1 MLWFSQLEKPSMEEL
16 HLSRRYLFTSESV
29 TEGHPDKICDQ
40 ISDTILDTLLSQD
53 PSSRVA
59 AEVVVNTGLV
69 LITGEITTK
78 ANVNYVNLARKKI
91 AEIGYTN
98 ADNGFCANS
107 CSVIVALDEQS
118 PDIAQGVNTA
128 QETREE
134 HSDERFDKIGAGDQG
149 IMFGFACNETPE
161 LMPLPICL
169 AHRIARRL
177 AAVRKTGDL
186 PYLRPDGKTQVTIA
200 YEDGRPVGIDTV
212 LISTQHTATIG
223 DITDEAEVQAKIKED
238 LWSAVV
244 EPVFGD
250 IDVKPD
256 EQTRFLVNPTGK
268 FVIGGPQ
275 GDSGLTGRKII
286 VDTYGGYSRH
296 GGGAF
301 SGKDPTKVDRSAAY
315 ASRYVAKNIVA
326 AGLAEKC
333 EVQLSYAIG
342 VARPVSVLVETF
354 GTGKVDDQILL
365 EVIQQLFELRP
376 AGIIHAFNL
385 RNLPSERGGRF
396 YQDVAAYGHLGRSDL
411 DLPWERTDKA
421 ELLKEAV
428 NNLLSAAAV

>member
-1 MLWFSQLEKPSMEEL
+1 LFSKEAIPLTRKYFFS
-16 HLSRRYLFTSESV
+16 SESV

-40 ISDTILDTLLSQD
+40 ISDTILDALLAQD
-53 PSSRVA
+53 PTSRVA

-78 ANVNYVNLARKKI
+78 AQVNFVDLARKKI
-91 AEIGYTN
+91 AEIGYTD
-98 ADNGFCANS
+98 AVNGFSANS
-107 CSVIVALDEQS
+107 CAVLVALDEQS

-128 QETREE
+128 KETRDQS
-134 HSDERFDKIGAGDQG
+134 SDEYFDSIGAGDQG

-161 LMPLPICL
+161 LMPLPMSL
-169 AHRIARRL
+169 AHRLARRL

-186 PYLRPDGKTQVTIA
+186 AYLRPDGKTQVTVA
-200 YEDGRPVGIDTV
+200 YEDGRPVGIDTI
-212 LISTQHTATIG
+212 LISTQHAATIG
-223 DITDEAEVQAKIKED
+223 DISDEAAIQAKIKED
-238 LWSAVV
+238 LWAAVV
-244 EPVFGD
+244 EPIFVD

-256 EQTRFLVNPTGK
+256 SNTRFLVNPTGK

-315 ASRYVAKNIVA
+315 ACRYVAKNIVA
-326 AGLAEKC
+326 AGLADKC

-342 VARPVSVLVETF
+342 VARPVSILVETF
-354 GTGKVDDQILL
+354 GTGKVDEDTLL
-365 EVIQQLFELRP
+365 ELVKEHFELRP
-376 AGIIHAFNL
+376 AGIIHSFNL

-396 YQDVAAYGHLGRSDL
+396 YQDVAAYGHFGRNDL

-421 ELLKEAV
+421 ELLKAALTQSPV
-428 NNLLSAAAV
+428 SVTSA

>member
-1 MLWFSQLEKPSMEEL
+1 MEEL

-98 ADNGFCANS
+98 AENGFCANS

-128 QETREE
+128 HETREQN
-134 HSDERFDKIGAGDQG
+134 SDELFDSVGAGDQG

-186 PYLRPDGKTQVTIA
+186 PYLRPDGKTQVTVA
-200 YEDGRPVGIDTV
+200 YEDGRPVGIDTILV
-212 LISTQHTATIG
+212 STQHTATIG
-223 DITDEAEVQAKIKED
+223 DITDEAAVQAKIKED

-256 EQTRFLVNPTGK
+256 EVTRFLVNPTGK

-315 ASRYVAKNIVA
+315 ACRYVAKNIVA
-326 AGLAEKC
+326 AGLADKC

-342 VARPVSVLVETF
+342 VARPVSVMLDTF

-365 EVIQQLFELRP
+365 ELVKQHFELRP
-376 AGIIHAFNL
+376 AGIIHTFNL

-396 YQDVAAYGHLGRSDL
+396 YQDVAAYGHLGRNDL

-421 ELLKEAV
+421 ELLQQAA
-428 NNLLSAAAV
+428 NSLLSATIV

>member
-1 MLWFSQLEKPSMEEL
+1 MP
-16 HLSRRYLFTSESV
+16 LSRRYFFTSESV

-40 ISDTILDTLLSQD
+40 ISDTILDTLLAQD
-53 PSSRVA
+53 PASRVA

-69 LITGEITTK
+69 LITGEISTK
-78 ANVNYVNLARKKI
+78 AHVNYVDIARKKI
-91 AEIGYTN
+91 ADIGYTDAN
-98 ADNGFCANS
+98 NGFSDNS
-107 CSVIVALDEQS
+107 CAVLVALDEQS

-128 QETREE
+128 HESREQDSE
-134 HSDERFDKIGAGDQG
+134 EQFDAIGAGDQG

-161 LMPLPICL
+161 LMPLPISL
-169 AHRIARRL
+169 AHRISRRL

-186 PYLRPDGKTQVTIA
+186 PYLRPDGKTQVTVA
-200 YEDGRPVGIDTV
+200 YEDGRPVGIDTI
-212 LISTQHTATIG
+212 LISTQHTATID
-223 DITDEAEVQAKIKED
+223 DITDTDAVQAKIKSD
-238 LWSAVV
+238 LWTAVV
-244 EPVFGD
+244 EPVFAD
-250 IDVKPD
+250 IAIKPD
-256 EQTRFLVNPTGK
+256 DGTRFLVNPTGK

-315 ASRYVAKNIVA
+315 ACRYVAKNIVA

-342 VARPVSVLVETF
+342 VARPVSIMVETF
-354 GTGKVDDQILL
+354 GTGKVEEDRLL
-365 EVIQQLFELRP
+365 ELVKQHFELRP

-385 RNLPSERGGRF
+385 QKLPSERGGRF
-396 YQDVAAYGHLGRSDL
+396 YQDVAAYGHFGRTDL

-421 ELLKEAV
+421 EALKAA
-428 NNLLSAAAV
+428 LQPLSATVG

>member
-1 MLWFSQLEKPSMEEL
+1 MKTFFQEEIP
-16 HLSRRYLFTSESV
+16 LSRRYLFTSESV

-40 ISDTILDTLLSQD
+40 ISDTIIDALLAED
-53 PSSRVA
+53 PNSRVA

-78 ANVNYVNLARKKI
+78 AHVNYVNLARKKI
-91 AEIGYTN
+91 AEIGYTD
-98 ADNGFCANS
+98 AGNGFSADS
-107 CSVIVALDEQS
+107 ASVLIALDEQS
-118 PDIAQGVNTA
+118 ADIAQGVNTA
-128 QETREE
+128 KEARTEDSEE
-134 HSDERFDKIGAGDQG
+134 LFDKIGAGDQG

-161 LMPLPICL
+161 LMPLPISL

-177 AAVRKTGDL
+177 AGVRKAGIL
-186 PYLRPDGKTQVTIA
+186 PYLRPDGKTQVTIV
-200 YEDGRPVGIDTV
+200 YEDGKPVGIDTI

-223 DITDEAEVQAKIKED
+223 DITDDAGVQAKIKAD
-238 LWSAVV
+238 LWTEVV
-244 EPVFGD
+244 EPIFGD
-250 IDVKPD
+250 IAIKPS
-256 EQTRFLVNPTGK
+256 EETKFLVNPTGK

-315 ASRYVAKNIVA
+315 AARYAAKNIVA

-342 VARPVSVLVETF
+342 VARPVSIFVDTF
-354 GTGKVDDQILL
+354 GTGKVDDEILL
-365 EVIQQLFELRP
+365 NLVKDNFELRP
-376 AGIIHAFNL
+376 AGIIHVFNL

-396 YQDVAAYGHLGRSDL
+396 YQDVAAYGHLGRTDL
-411 DLPWERTDKA
+411 DLPWEHTDKVDV
-421 ELLKEAV
+421 LKK
-428 NNLLSAAAV
+428 AAFA

>member
-1 MLWFSQLEKPSMEEL
+1 VKRIYQEEIP
-16 HLSRRYLFTSESV
+16 LSRRYLFTSESV

-40 ISDTILDTLLSQD
+40 ISDTIIDALLAED
-53 PSSRVA
+53 PNSRVA

-78 ANVNYVNLARKKI
+78 AHVNYVNLARKKI
-91 AEIGYTN
+91 AEIGYTD
-98 ADNGFCANS
+98 AGNGFSADS
-107 CSVIVALDEQS
+107 ASVLIALDEQS
-118 PDIAQGVNTA
+118 ADIAQGVNTA
-128 QETREE
+128 KEARTEDSEE
-134 HSDERFDKIGAGDQG
+134 LFDKIGAGDQG

-161 LMPLPICL
+161 LMPLPISL

-177 AAVRKTGDL
+177 AGVRKAGIL
-186 PYLRPDGKTQVTIA
+186 PYLRPDGKTQVTIV
-200 YEDGRPVGIDTV
+200 YEDGKPVGIDTI

-223 DITDEAEVQAKIKED
+223 DITDDAGVQAKIKAD
-238 LWSAVV
+238 LWTEVV
-244 EPVFGD
+244 EPIFGD
-250 IDVKPD
+250 IAIKPS
-256 EQTRFLVNPTGK
+256 EETKFLVNPTGK

-315 ASRYVAKNIVA
+315 AARYAAKNIVA

-342 VARPVSVLVETF
+342 VARPVSIFIDTF
-354 GTGKVDDQILL
+354 GTGKVDDEILL
-365 EVIQQLFELRP
+365 NLVKENFELRP
-376 AGIIHAFNL
+376 AGIIHVFNL

-396 YQDVAAYGHLGRSDL
+396 YQDVAAYGHLGRTDL
-411 DLPWERTDKA
+411 DLPWEHTDKVDV
-421 ELLKEAV
+421 LKK
-428 NNLLSAAAV
+428 AAFA